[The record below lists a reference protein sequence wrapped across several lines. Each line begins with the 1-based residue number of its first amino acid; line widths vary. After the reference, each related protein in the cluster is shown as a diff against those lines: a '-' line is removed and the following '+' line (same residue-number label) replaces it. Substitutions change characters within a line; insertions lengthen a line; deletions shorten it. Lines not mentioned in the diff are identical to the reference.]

1 MSILVNKNTKVIC
14 QGFTGTHGTF
24 HSEQS
29 LKYGTQLVGGV
40 TPKKGGQK
48 HLGLP
53 VFNSVSEAKEIT
65 KADASMIYVPP
76 KFAAEAII
84 EAIESKISLIVCIT
98 EGIPIIDMLRVK
110 VALKKSKSSGKSSSI
125 VVVAEGD
132 KTGKN
137 VFDLRDYVEEN
148 LDGYDVRVSV
158 LGHMQRGGSPSC
170 FDRVL
175 ASKMGVKAVESLLE
189 GKSNVMV
196 GTINNKL
203 QLCPLEKAIKG
214 HSKIDKELI
223 RVSDILSI

>member
-1 MSILVNKNTKVIC
+1 M
-14 QGFTGTHGTF
+14 
-24 HSEQS
+24 
-29 LKYGTQLVGGV
+29 
-40 TPKKGGQK
+40 
-48 HLGLP
+48 
-53 VFNSVSEAKEIT
+53 
-65 KADASMIYVPP
+65 
-76 KFAAEAII
+76 
-84 EAIESKISLIVCIT
+84 CIR
-98 EGIPIIDMLRVK
+98 D
-110 VALKKSKSSGKSSSI
+110 
-125 VVVAEGD
+125 
-132 KTGKN
+132 
-137 VFDLRDYVEEN
+137 RDYVEEN
-148 LDGYDVRVSV
+148 LVGYDVRVSV